1 MKKILLL
8 LAAAVILAG
17 CGEGTSSV
25 PEKPEKKE
33 QTAEQEKNFFVTLEQ
48 TTDDPALRNAAYEE
62 ALKSETLTGGYL
74 GEITP
79 ELEEDFGVQSIE
91 FYTVT
96 EAIQSIY
103 GDFHDDGILYLKNSA
118 DGAEEPGVWVGIKN
132 PDERA
137 DELARRLQVY
147 VDEGKIVAKYIHLFV
162 SEYSDQDNQ
171 DLMYEVS
178 KAIKP
183 MRDAMPEPDRVANSI
198 SVDTITRT
206 IEIGHDFLTE
216 EQMKKLKN
224 QFNEYEIAFVQEG
237 RMLPLPGE
245 PDVEY
250 PDEPVTNERTNE
262 GSWVMD
268 VSADSMLIVSA
279 VSKDFSENGGDS
291 EYYGATY
298 FSFPNAEEKLKIGQR
313 VIVEA
318 SGPIM
323 ESYPGQGSAKFVTVL
338 PAYQPDGAEL
348 TEEEV
353 VRKALEKRGDTG
365 HIEGIRHILFDK
377 ETGEWTVTFV
387 DSMEAEPTAVEI
399 RVSDQEEKKQ

>member
-1 MKKILLL
+1 MKKILLM
-8 LAAAVILAG
+8 LAAAAVFSG

-25 PEKPEKKE
+25 PEEPAKKA
-33 QTAEQEKNFFVTLEQ
+33 QTSEQERNIFVELEQ

-74 GEITP
+74 GEVTP

-250 PDEPVTNERTNE
+250 PDEPVTKERTNK

-279 VSKDFSENGGDS
+279 VAKDFSENGGDS

-353 VRKALEKRGDTG
+353 VRKALEKRGGTG
-365 HIEGIRHILFDK
+365 HVEGIRHILFDK
-377 ETGEWTVTFV
+377 KTGEWTVTFV

-399 RVSDQEEKKQ
+399 RVADQEEKKQ

>member
-1 MKKILLL
+1 MKKILLV
-8 LAAAVILAG
+8 LAAAAVLAG
-17 CGEGTSSV
+17 CGEGASSV
-25 PEKPEKKE
+25 PEEPAKKA
-33 QTAEQEKNFFVTLEQ
+33 QTPEQEKNIFVELEQ

-62 ALKSETLTGGYL
+62 ALQSETLTGGYL

-206 IEIGHDFLTE
+206 IEIGHDFLTK
-216 EQMKKLKN
+216 EQMK
-224 QFNEYEIAFVQEG
+224 
-237 RMLPLPGE
+237 
-245 PDVEY
+245 
-250 PDEPVTNERTNE
+250 
-262 GSWVMD
+262 S
-268 VSADSMLIVSA
+268 
-279 VSKDFSENGGDS
+279 
-291 EYYGATY
+291 
-298 FSFPNAEEKLKIGQR
+298 
-313 VIVEA
+313 
-318 SGPIM
+318 
-323 ESYPGQGSAKFVTVL
+323 
-338 PAYQPDGAEL
+338 
-348 TEEEV
+348 
-353 VRKALEKRGDTG
+353 
-365 HIEGIRHILFDK
+365 
-377 ETGEWTVTFV
+377 
-387 DSMEAEPTAVEI
+387 
-399 RVSDQEEKKQ
+399 